1 MHIENIYHNYDK
13 HPYREIRGFDNEA
26 WEGSKAIV
34 KEIERHIQDLLKKQ
48 DKVIVN
54 FDFYPG
60 VRKEEIFEMIH
71 MLHPK
76 TLTDMDLL
84 AKPEEVIEK
93 EFNDYMTDDR
103 VFGIICHKKLKDFFC
118 S

>member
-1 MHIENIYHNYDK
+1 MPVFKRVRQTFLKNDEILNIPFATIRATGINIQWIYRRGSYAIENIYHNYDK

-60 VRKEEIFEMIH
+60 VRKEEIFEM
-71 MLHPK
+71 
-76 TLTDMDLL
+76 
-84 AKPEEVIEK
+84 
-93 EFNDYMTDDR
+93 F
-103 VFGIICHKKLKDFFC
+103 ICC
-118 S
+118 IQRR